1 MRRNS
6 DDRTATH
13 QGAEH
18 ARPMA
23 APISPRVRTW
33 SSVAMTKE
41 PRRAAVAMAL
51 DSELMPVEMWGVQKV
66 SEGSEIMQ

>member
-1 MRRNS
+1 
-6 DDRTATH
+6 
-13 QGAEH
+13 
-18 ARPMA
+18 MA